1 MVKNVIPM
9 INKDN
14 FVDLLLAW
22 YEREKQKEKENK
34 GVVQNA
40 PDDVN
45 AKRYSGSSPI

>member
-1 MVKNVIPM
+1 MNRDFM

-14 FVDLLLAW
+14 FADLLIAW
-22 YEREKQKEKENK
+22 YKREKQKEKEKK

-40 PDDVN
+40 QDDPN